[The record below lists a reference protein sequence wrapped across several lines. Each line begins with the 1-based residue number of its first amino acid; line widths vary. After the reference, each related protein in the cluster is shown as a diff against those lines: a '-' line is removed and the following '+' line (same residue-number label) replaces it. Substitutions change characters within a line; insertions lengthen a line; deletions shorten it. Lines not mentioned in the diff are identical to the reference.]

1 MHRDSTWDIRVGF
14 DKIRWTDDEATVR
27 AFYPEARATT
37 AYVGQD
43 PLTKETV
50 VVRAGLVLDVGT
62 FGLPINLDGVYAYL
76 RIDFESER
84 VSQISLVS
92 DGGDERFDNV
102 TSADWIDV
110 ISDRVTAVGRVF
122 GVGPVS
128 HAEERQAWRVGG
140 VNVDLQREWKSFH
153 FTIERAA

>member
-27 AFYPEARATT
+27 SLYPEARATT

-43 PLTKETV
+43 PLTGETV

-76 RIDFESER
+76 RVEFEGDR

-92 DGGDERFDNV
+92 DGGDERFHDV
-102 TSADWIDV
+102 SSADWVEV

-122 GVGPVS
+122 GLRSVK
-128 HAEERQAWRVGG
+128 HAEERQEWSVGG
-140 VNVDLQREWKSFH
+140 VKIDLQREWKSFH
-153 FTIERAA
+153 FTLERSA